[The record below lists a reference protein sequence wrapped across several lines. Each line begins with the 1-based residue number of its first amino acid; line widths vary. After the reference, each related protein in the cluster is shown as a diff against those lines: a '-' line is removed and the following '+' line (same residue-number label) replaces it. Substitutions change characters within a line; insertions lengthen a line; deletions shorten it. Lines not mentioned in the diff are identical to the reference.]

1 LNLGQSALRARCAT
15 ACAAP
20 ALAAIA
26 EGRPKP
32 KRDREAIATCGAA
45 LGSLAP
51 DPATICSLHA
61 PPGDCDRSEVEMD
74 PSAEDG
80 VAIAAMASWL
90 IGEARL
96 RCAPLELIDGFCRR
110 LLELGVPLWRLRAGQ
125 AIANP
130 LASAWGVVWTRDGA
144 GTHEY
149 TVPRTMLA
157 TGAYHGSPFQHI
169 IRTRQSFRR
178 RLLHLDPERDHQV
191 LHEMAAAGGTDYLAL
206 PLEYGDGS
214 VQGLSLVADGAAGFA
229 DRHLLVIEALRQ
241 PLAAALEPTAMRRSS
256 ASLLRT
262 YLGDGPAEA
271 VLKGAIKRGDRRRI
285 EAAILFSDLRG
296 FTSLSERLAEAALFE
311 ALDRYFE
318 AVVEAV
324 RVEGG
329 DVLKF
334 LGDGI
339 LAIFP
344 VETAGSR
351 PAACQAAVRAIER
364 AAQHLA
370 EAHLAD
376 AHLAEAPPA
385 LGTALAFTAVL
396 HVGEVVYGNIGSP
409 DRLDFTVLG
418 PAVNLV
424 SRLEGLAK
432 QLGRAGLCSAAFAQ
446 ALEAPTLAVG
456 RFALKGVAL
465 EQEVF
470 ALPPPGG

>member
-1 LNLGQSALRARCAT
+1 MDELDQDD
-15 ACAAP
+15 
-20 ALAAIA
+20 AAIA
-26 EGRPKP
+26 
-32 KRDREAIATCGAA
+32 AIAG
-45 LGSLAP
+45 
-51 DPATICSLHA
+51 
-61 PPGDCDRSEVEMD
+61 
-74 PSAEDG
+74 
-80 VAIAAMASWL
+80 WL
-90 IGEARL
+90 IADARL
-96 RCAPLELIDGFCRR
+96 NCAPLDLIDGFCRR
-110 LLELGVPLWRLRAGQ
+110 LLALGIPLGRVRAGQ
-125 AIANP
+125 ALANP
-130 LASAWGVVWTRDGA
+130 LASAWGVIWTRDGA

-157 TGAYHGSPFQHI
+157 TGAYHGSPFQHVI
-169 IRTRQSFRR
+169 QTRRSFRR
-178 RLLHLDPERDHQV
+178 RLRGLDAERDHQV
-191 LHEMAAAGGTDYLAL
+191 LHEMAAAGGTDYLAV

-214 VQGLSLVADGAAGFA
+214 VQGLSLVADDATGFT
-229 DRHLLVIEALRQ
+229 DRDLEIIEALRQ

-296 FTSLSERLAEAALFE
+296 FTALSEHLQEAALFA

-324 RVEGG
+324 RAEDG

-351 PAACQAAVRAIER
+351 PAACAAAVRAIER
-364 AAQHLA
+364 AAGVLA
-370 EAHLAD
+370 EATSAD
-376 AHLAEAPPA
+376 ETP
-385 LGTALAFTAVL
+385 LAFTATL

-432 QLGRAGLCSAAFAQ
+432 QLGRPVLCSAAFAEVVEAS
-446 ALEAPTLAVG
+446 ALALG

-470 ALPPPGG
+470 ALPGHVGREG

>member
-1 LNLGQSALRARCAT
+1 MDQAAEDSAQI
-15 ACAAP
+15 
-20 ALAAIA
+20 AAIA
-26 EGRPKP
+26 R
-32 KRDREAIATCGAA
+32 
-45 LGSLAP
+45 
-51 DPATICSLHA
+51 
-61 PPGDCDRSEVEMD
+61 
-74 PSAEDG
+74 
-80 VAIAAMASWL
+80 WL
-90 IGEARL
+90 IADARL
-96 RCAPLELIDGFCRR
+96 NCAPLELIEGFCRR
-110 LLELGVPLWRLRAGQ
+110 MLALGVPLWRLRVRSR
-125 AIANP
+125 IANP
-130 LASAWGVVWTRDGA
+130 LASAWGVIWTRDGA

-149 TVPRTMLA
+149 TVPRAMPA
-157 TGAYHGSPFQHI
+157 TGARHGSPFQHV

-178 RLLHLDPERDHQV
+178 RLEGLDPERDHQV
-191 LHEMAAAGGTDYLAL
+191 LHEMAAAGGTDFLAV

-229 DRHLLVIEALRQ
+229 DRHLEIIEALRQ

-256 ASLLRT
+256 ESLLRT

-271 VLKGAIKRGDRRRI
+271 VLRGAIRRGDRRRI

-296 FTSLSERLAEAALFE
+296 FTALSERLEEAALFA

-324 RVEGG
+324 RAERG

-344 VETAGSR
+344 VEGAGSQA
-351 PAACQAAVRAIER
+351 AACGSAVRAVGQ
-364 AAQHLA
+364 AAA
-370 EAHLAD
+370 WLAD
-376 AHLAEAPPA
+376 APPA
-385 LGTALAFTAVL
+385 GGTPLAFTATL

-432 QLGRAGLCSAAFAQ
+432 QLDRPVLCSAAFARELGAP
-446 ALEAPTLAVG
+446 ALSLG

-470 ALPPPGG
+470 ALPGSAGPEA

>member
-1 LNLGQSALRARCAT
+1 MDQ
-15 ACAAP
+15 AA
-20 ALAAIA
+20 
-26 EGRPKP
+26 E
-32 KRDREAIATCGAA
+32 DHEAIA
-45 LGSLAP
+45 
-51 DPATICSLHA
+51 
-61 PPGDCDRSEVEMD
+61 
-74 PSAEDG
+74 
-80 VAIAAMASWL
+80 AIASWL
-90 IGEARL
+90 IADARL
-96 RCAPLELIDGFCRR
+96 NCAPLALIEGFCRR
-110 LLELGVPLWRLRAGQ
+110 LLALGVPLGRLRAGQ

-130 LASAWGVVWTRDGA
+130 LASAWGVIWTRDGTS
-144 GTHEY
+144 THEY
-149 TVPRTMLA
+149 TVPRTLLA
-157 TGAYHGSPFQHI
+157 TGAYHGSPFQHV

-178 RLLHLDPERDHQV
+178 RLHDLDPERDHPV

-214 VQGLSLVADGAAGFA
+214 VQGLSLVADAAQGFA
-229 DRHLLVIEALRQ
+229 DRHLAIAEALRQ

-271 VLKGAIKRGDRRRI
+271 VLKGAIRRGDRRRI

-296 FTSLSERLAEAALFE
+296 FTALSERLAEAALFG

-324 RVEGG
+324 RAEAG

-344 VETAGSR
+344 VELAGSR
-351 PAACQAAVRAIER
+351 AAACAAALRAVGQATAR
-364 AAQHLA
+364 
-370 EAHLAD
+370 
-376 AHLAEAPPA
+376 LAEAPPA
-385 LGTALAFTAVL
+385 GGPPLAFTASL

-418 PAVNLV
+418 PTVNLV
-424 SRLEGLAK
+424 SRLEVLAK
-432 QLGRAGLCSAAFAQ
+432 QLNRPVLCSAAFAR
-446 ALEAPTLAVG
+446 ALERPARSLG
-456 RFALKGVAL
+456 RFAFKGVVL

-470 ALPPPGG
+470 AAPDDVGPGV